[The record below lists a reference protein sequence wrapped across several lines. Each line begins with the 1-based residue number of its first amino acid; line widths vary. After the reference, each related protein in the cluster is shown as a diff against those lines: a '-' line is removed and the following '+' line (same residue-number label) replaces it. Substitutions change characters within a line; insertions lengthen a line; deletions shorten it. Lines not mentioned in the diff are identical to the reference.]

1 MLSKAS
7 SQDKQTKWR
16 VTMRDDETAYCMLNL
31 NLTLGLA
38 GGGCGDTTYDPRV
51 DPQNVIMLTVHM

>member
-1 MLSKAS
+1 
-7 SQDKQTKWR
+7 
-16 VTMRDDETAYCMLNL
+16 MRDEETLYCMLNL
-31 NLTLGLA
+31 NLTPGLA